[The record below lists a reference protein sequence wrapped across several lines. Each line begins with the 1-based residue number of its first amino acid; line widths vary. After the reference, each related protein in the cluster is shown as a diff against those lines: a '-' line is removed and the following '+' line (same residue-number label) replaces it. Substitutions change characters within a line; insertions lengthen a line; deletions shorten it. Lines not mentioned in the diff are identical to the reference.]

1 MDKGGLD
8 MNTLHSQKSSDYPK
22 SGREQLQRAPVNDS
36 SLTDHPDVEIEHTD
50 SSSIETDKP
59 ELEAATVVEQKTLTD
74 EAVPALE
81 STQELPPTKQNWLSR
96 RIQVVTDTITEWKF
110 LRREI
115 RAFPARMKARMK
127 EIENHF
133 MIYRLTFANLT
144 YKAPRIEEE
153 IQEVYNKII
162 NQVPLLEDRTRK
174 RSLLFRN
181 LQTLRELHQE
191 WLKVAEQQDHL
202 IALLQKAPK
211 GMDFYNR
218 MQIIREQ
225 RRQEELRQKENQ
237 ERIEAAYE
245 SLKKALSYVEHQC
258 KDDEPIVYGNEVLTL
273 EDAQKVWNEH
283 ITEILTMKD
292 LKNAS
297 VETVLARI
305 RSLEETI
312 REYPTLSKQIQRVGE
327 RFSRLIA
334 LHDLLSSYGK
344 RIIPQAEIS
353 RSSTIM
359 FEQIPALWST
369 GQYHNLQI
377 LLERVENFLNFYENT
392 VELEVAIGERR
403 RSGFTQGLAP
413 SIIPGVGG
421 LSPLIGLARVLVA
434 AIDQRDRYM
443 IGHSEKVA
451 RLAVDTGKKLA
462 WSSGDLEFLEI
473 AALLHDIGKIS
484 IPETILTKVKPL
496 TSQEWKMIQ
505 MHPYYGAQIV
515 KQMNVFNRIVPWIYH
530 HQEHWDGT
538 GYPDQ
543 LKKEDIPLASS
554 IIAVA
559 EAFTVMTAELPYRTA
574 VNIEEALEN
583 IKESAGKQFA
593 PEVVE
598 AFVEG
603 VVESTKEKSNNPQK

>member
-1 MDKGGLD
+1 
-8 MNTLHSQKSSDYPK
+8 MNTLHNQKSSDHPESY
-22 SGREQLQRAPVNDS
+22 REPEQRA
-36 SLTDHPDVEIEHTD
+36 DVSD
-50 SSSIETDKP
+50 LSSIETDHP
-59 ELEAATVVEQKTLTD
+59 ELETGNIDHSLKSEAGDISVVEQNTITD
-74 EAVPALE
+74 ESTLVTDTVQEE
-81 STQELPPTKQNWLSR
+81 SATPRQNWLHS
-96 RIQVVTDTITEWKF
+96 RIQSITGSIEEWKW

-115 RAFPARMKARMK
+115 RAFPSRTQQRMK
-127 EIENHF
+127 EIEKHF
-133 MIYRLTFANLT
+133 MVYRLTFANLT

-153 IQEVYNKII
+153 IQEVYDRIVGQI
-162 NQVPLLEDRTRK
+162 PLLEERTKK
-174 RSLLFRN
+174 RSLIFRN
-181 LQTLRELHQE
+181 LQTLRNLHQE
-191 WLKVAEQQDHL
+191 WLKISEQQDHL

-297 VETVLARI
+297 VEAVLARI

-369 GQYHNLQI
+369 GQYQNLKI

-451 RLAVDTGKKLA
+451 RLAVETGKKLA

-559 EAFTVMTAELPYRTA
+559 EAYTVMTAELPYRTA
-574 VNIEEALEN
+574 VTTEEALN
-583 IKESAGKQFA
+583 NLKESAGKQFA

-603 VVESTKEKSNNPQK
+603 VVESTQEKSNNPQK

>member
-1 MDKGGLD
+1 
-8 MNTLHSQKSSDYPK
+8 MNTLHNQDSSDYPESDRK
-22 SGREQLQRAPVNDS
+22 QVQRATVNDS
-36 SLTDHPDVEIEHTD
+36 SLEIDDSEFESDAVEPIKAD
-50 SSSIETDKP
+50 SEKP
-59 ELEAATVVEQKTLTD
+59 EVGAANIITDQNTTVEETGTASELTS
-74 EAVPALE
+74 EPA
-81 STQELPPTKQNWLSR
+81 PVKQNWLSQR
-96 RIQVVTDTITEWKF
+96 LQGVTHSIEEWKW

-115 RAFPARMKARMK
+115 RAFPARTQERMK
-127 EIENHF
+127 EIEKYF
-133 MIYRLTFANLT
+133 MVYRLTFANLT

-153 IQEVYNKII
+153 IQEVYNQII
-162 NQVPLLEDRTRK
+162 QTLPQLEQKTKK
-174 RSLLFRN
+174 RSLFFRK
-181 LQTLRELHQE
+181 LQNLRELHQQ
-191 WLKVAEQQDHL
+191 WLKLSEQQDHL

-258 KDDEPIVYGNEVLTL
+258 KDEEPIVYGNEVLSL

-312 REYPTLSKQIQRVGE
+312 REYPSLSKQIQRVGE

-369 GQYHNLQI
+369 GQYHNLKI

-451 RLAVDTGKKLA
+451 RLAVETGKKLA

-515 KQMNVFNRIVPWIYH
+515 KQMNVFNKIVPWIYH

-559 EAFTVMTAELPYRTA
+559 EAYTVMTAELPYRNSVTT
-574 VNIEEALEN
+574 EEALEN
-583 IKESAGKQFA
+583 LKESAGKQFA

-603 VVESTKEKSNNPQK
+603 VVESSQEKSNNPQK

>member
-1 MDKGGLD
+1 

-22 SGREQLQRAPVNDS
+22 SGREQLQRAPMNDS
-36 SLTDHPDVEIEHTD
+36 SSTDHPDVEIEHTD
-50 SSSIETDKP
+50 SSSIATDKP

-96 RIQVVTDTITEWKF
+96 RIQVITDTITEWKF

-312 REYPTLSKQIQRVGE
+312 REYPTLSKQIQRVSE

-543 LKKEDIPLASS
+543 LNKEDIPLASS

>member
-1 MDKGGLD
+1 
-8 MNTLHSQKSSDYPK
+8 MNTLHNQDCMDYPDPV
-22 SGREQLQRAPVNDS
+22 SEQVQRAAVNDS
-36 SLTDHPDVEIEHTD
+36 SSSLEIDHPEFTPETEPVD
-50 SSSIETDKP
+50 SSTTQPDTPETETTPFVESSSLAIEETTPREESISQT
-59 ELEAATVVEQKTLTD
+59 
-74 EAVPALE
+74 
-81 STQELPPTKQNWLSR
+81 PPVKQNWVSR
-96 RIQVVTDTITEWKF
+96 QIQAVNDSIEEWKH

-115 RAFPARMKARMK
+115 RAFPARTRERMK
-127 EIENHF
+127 EIEKHF

-153 IQEVYNKII
+153 IQEVYNQIT
-162 NQVPLLEDRTRK
+162 NTLPLLEERTRK
-174 RSLLFRN
+174 RSLFFRK
-181 LQTLRELHQE
+181 LQILRELHQE
-191 WLKVAEQQDHL
+191 WVKISEQQDHL

-225 RRQEELRQKENQ
+225 RRQEEIRQKENQ

-258 KDDEPIVYGNEVLTL
+258 KDDEPIIYGNEVLTL

-305 RSLEETI
+305 HSLEETI

-359 FEQIPALWST
+359 YEQIPALWST
-369 GQYHNLQI
+369 GQYHNLKI

-451 RLAVDTGKKLA
+451 RLAVETGKKLA

-543 LKKEDIPLASS
+543 LKKDDIPLASS

-574 VNIEEALEN
+574 VTTEEALEN
-583 IKESAGKQFA
+583 LKESAGKQFA

-603 VVESTKEKSNNPQK
+603 VVESTQEKSNNPQK

>member
-1 MDKGGLD
+1 
-8 MNTLHSQKSSDYPK
+8 
-22 SGREQLQRAPVNDS
+22 
-36 SLTDHPDVEIEHTD
+36 
-50 SSSIETDKP
+50 
-59 ELEAATVVEQKTLTD
+59 
-74 EAVPALE
+74 
-81 STQELPPTKQNWLSR
+81 
-96 RIQVVTDTITEWKF
+96 
-110 LRREI
+110 
-115 RAFPARMKARMK
+115 
-127 EIENHF
+127 

-312 REYPTLSKQIQRVGE
+312 REYPTLSKQIQRVSE

>member
-1 MDKGGLD
+1 M
-8 MNTLHSQKSSDYPK
+8 
-22 SGREQLQRAPVNDS
+22 NDS
-36 SLTDHPDVEIEHTD
+36 SLEIDDSEFESDAVEPIKAD
-50 SSSIETDKP
+50 SEKP
-59 ELEAATVVEQKTLTD
+59 EVGAANIITDQNTTVEETGTASELTS
-74 EAVPALE
+74 EPA
-81 STQELPPTKQNWLSR
+81 PVKQNWLSQR
-96 RIQVVTDTITEWKF
+96 LQGVTHSIEEWKW

-115 RAFPARMKARMK
+115 RAFPARTQERMK
-127 EIENHF
+127 EIEKYF
-133 MIYRLTFANLT
+133 MVYRLTFANLT

-153 IQEVYNKII
+153 IQEVYNQII
-162 NQVPLLEDRTRK
+162 QTLPQLEQKTKK
-174 RSLLFRN
+174 RSLIFRK
-181 LQTLRELHQE
+181 LQNLRELHQQ
-191 WLKVAEQQDHL
+191 WLKLSEQQDHL

-258 KDDEPIVYGNEVLTL
+258 KDEEPIVYGNEVLSL

-312 REYPTLSKQIQRVGE
+312 REYPSLSKQIQRVGE

-369 GQYHNLQI
+369 GQYHNLKI

-451 RLAVDTGKKLA
+451 RLAVETGKKLA

-515 KQMNVFNRIVPWIYH
+515 KQMNVFNKIVPWIYH

-559 EAFTVMTAELPYRTA
+559 EAYTVMTAELPYRNSVTT
-574 VNIEEALEN
+574 EEALEN
-583 IKESAGKQFA
+583 LKESAGKQFA

-603 VVESTKEKSNNPQK
+603 VVESSQEKSNNPQK

>member
-1 MDKGGLD
+1 
-8 MNTLHSQKSSDYPK
+8 MNTLHNPDLSEFIDSVSEQGQRAAVSNLSDIQSLDPETDLIESSTPAPEVSSDFSNTSVEVDK
-22 SGREQLQRAPVNDS
+22 
-36 SLTDHPDVEIEHTD
+36 TTTKDV
-50 SSSIETDKP
+50 SSSEGDSAPIAGGEK
-59 ELEAATVVEQKTLTD
+59 
-74 EAVPALE
+74 
-81 STQELPPTKQNWLSR
+81 NWLKIR
-96 RIQVVTDTITEWKF
+96 LQKVTDLVEEWKH
-110 LRREI
+110 LRSEI
-115 RAFPARMKARMK
+115 KAFPARVNERMK

-133 MIYRLTFANLT
+133 MVYRLTFAGLT

-153 IQEVYNKII
+153 IHEVYSQIVEQI
-162 NQVPLLEDRTRK
+162 PLLEERTKK
-174 RSLLFRN
+174 RPLIFRN
-181 LQTLRELHQE
+181 LQTLRELNQDWLSILEKQE
-191 WLKVAEQQDHL
+191 HL
-202 IALLQKAPK
+202 IGLLQKAPR

-237 ERIEAAYE
+237 QRIEAAYE

-258 KDDEPIVYGNEVLTL
+258 RDDEPIIFGSEVLTL

-305 RSLEETI
+305 QSLEETI
-312 REYPTLSKQIQRVGE
+312 REFPSLSKQIQRVGE

-359 FEQIPALWST
+359 YEQIPALWST
-369 GQYHNLQI
+369 GQYQNLKI

-392 VELEVAIGERR
+392 VELEVAIGERK

-451 RLAVDTGKKLA
+451 RLAVETGKKLA

-484 IPETILTKVKPL
+484 VPETILTKVKPL

-515 KQMNVFNRIVPWIYH
+515 KQMNIFNRIVPWIYH

-543 LKKEDIPLASS
+543 LKKNDIPLASS

-559 EAFTVMTAELPYRTA
+559 EAYTVMTAELPYRTA
-574 VNIEEALEN
+574 VTTEEALQN
-583 IKESAGKQFA
+583 LKDSAGKQFS

-598 AFVEG
+598 AFIDG
-603 VVESTKEKSNNPQK
+603 VIESSQEKTNNPQK

>member
-1 MDKGGLD
+1 
-8 MNTLHSQKSSDYPK
+8 MNTLHNQDSTDYPYPV
-22 SGREQLQRAPVNDS
+22 REQVQRAAVSNSSSLDIENSNSPIEAIDS
-36 SLTDHPDVEIEHTD
+36 SISEAKIQAT
-50 SSSIETDKP
+50 ETILP
-59 ELEAATVVEQKTLTD
+59 LEQNEPIAEAAPVE
-74 EAVPALE
+74 E
-81 STQELPPTKQNWLSR
+81 STQPPPPVKRNWLSQ
-96 RIQVVTDTITEWKF
+96 RIQVITDSIEEWKY

-115 RAFPARMKARMK
+115 RAFPSRARERMR
-127 EIENHF
+127 EIERYF
-133 MIYRLTFANLT
+133 MVYRLTFANLT

-153 IQEVYNKII
+153 IQEVYDQIV
-162 NQVPLLEDRTRK
+162 NQLPLLEERTKK
-174 RSLLFRN
+174 RSLFFKN
-181 LQTLRELHQE
+181 LQFLRELHQE
-191 WLKVAEQQDHL
+191 WLKVSEQQNHL
-202 IALLQKAPK
+202 ITLLQKAPK

-237 ERIEAAYE
+237 ARIEAAYE

-312 REYPTLSKQIQRVGE
+312 REYPSLSKQIQRVGE

-369 GQYHNLQI
+369 GQYHNLKI

-451 RLAVDTGKKLA
+451 RLAVETGKKLA

-515 KQMNVFNRIVPWIYH
+515 KQMNVFNKIVPWIYH

-559 EAFTVMTAELPYRTA
+559 EAYTVMTAELPYRNA
-574 VNIEEALEN
+574 VTTEEALQN
-583 IKESAGKQFA
+583 LKESAGKQFA

-598 AFVEG
+598 AFIEG
-603 VVESTKEKSNNPQK
+603 VVESTQEKSNNPQK

>member
-1 MDKGGLD
+1 
-8 MNTLHSQKSSDYPK
+8 MNTLHNQDSTDYPYPV
-22 SGREQLQRAPVNDS
+22 REQVQRAAVSNSSSLDIENSDSPIEAIDS
-36 SLTDHPDVEIEHTD
+36 SISEAEIQAT
-50 SSSIETDKP
+50 ETILP
-59 ELEAATVVEQKTLTD
+59 LEQNEPIAEAAPVE
-74 EAVPALE
+74 E
-81 STQELPPTKQNWLSR
+81 STQPPPPVKRNWLSQ
-96 RIQVVTDTITEWKF
+96 RIQVITDLIEEWKY

-115 RAFPARMKARMK
+115 RAFPSRARERMR
-127 EIENHF
+127 EIERHF
-133 MIYRLTFANLT
+133 MVYRLTFANLT

-153 IQEVYNKII
+153 IQEVYDQIV
-162 NQVPLLEDRTRK
+162 NQLPLLEERTKK
-174 RSLLFRN
+174 RSLFFKN
-181 LQTLRELHQE
+181 LQFLRELHQE
-191 WLKVAEQQDHL
+191 WLKFSEQQNHL
-202 IALLQKAPK
+202 ITLLQKAPK

-237 ERIEAAYE
+237 ARIEAAYE

-312 REYPTLSKQIQRVGE
+312 REYPSLSKQIQRVGE

-369 GQYHNLQI
+369 GQYHNLKI

-451 RLAVDTGKKLA
+451 RLAVETGKKLA

-515 KQMNVFNRIVPWIYH
+515 KQMNVFNKIVPWIYH

-559 EAFTVMTAELPYRTA
+559 EAYTVMTAELPYRNA
-574 VNIEEALEN
+574 VTTEEALAN
-583 IKESAGKQFA
+583 LKESAGKQFA

-598 AFVEG
+598 AFIEG
-603 VVESTKEKSNNPQK
+603 VVESTQEKSNNPQK

>member
-1 MDKGGLD
+1 
-8 MNTLHSQKSSDYPK
+8 MNTLHNQKSSDHPESY
-22 SGREQLQRAPVNDS
+22 REPEQRA
-36 SLTDHPDVEIEHTD
+36 DVSD
-50 SSSIETDKP
+50 LSSIETDHP
-59 ELEAATVVEQKTLTD
+59 ELETGNIDHSLKSEAGDISVVEQNTITD
-74 EAVPALE
+74 ESTLVTDTVQEE
-81 STQELPPTKQNWLSR
+81 SATPRQNWLHS
-96 RIQVVTDTITEWKF
+96 RIQSITGSIEEWKW

-115 RAFPARMKARMK
+115 RAFPSRTQQRMK
-127 EIENHF
+127 EIEKHF
-133 MIYRLTFANLT
+133 MVYRLTFANLT

-153 IQEVYNKII
+153 IQEVYDRIVGQI
-162 NQVPLLEDRTRK
+162 PLLEERTKK
-174 RSLLFRN
+174 RSLIFRN
-181 LQTLRELHQE
+181 LQTLRNLHQE
-191 WLKVAEQQDHL
+191 WLKISEQQDHL

-297 VETVLARI
+297 VEAVLARI

-369 GQYHNLQI
+369 GQYQNLKI

-451 RLAVDTGKKLA
+451 RLAVETGKKLA

-559 EAFTVMTAELPYRTA
+559 EAYTVMTAELPYRTA
-574 VNIEEALEN
+574 VTTEEALN
-583 IKESAGKQFA
+583 NLKESAGKQFA

-603 VVESTKEKSNNPQK
+603 VIESTQEKSSNPQK

>member
-297 VETVLARI
+297 VETVLAQI

>member
-1 MDKGGLD
+1 
-8 MNTLHSQKSSDYPK
+8 MNTLHSQEAPDYPE
-22 SGREQLQRAPVNDS
+22 SDREQLQRAAVSNSS
-36 SLTDHPDVEIEHTD
+36 SLETDHPDVEIESVD
-50 SSSIETDKP
+50 SSLIETDKQEVKATAVIEQETSTEETVPSEGTIP
-59 ELEAATVVEQKTLTD
+59 E
-74 EAVPALE
+74 
-81 STQELPPTKQNWLSR
+81 PTPIKQNWLSR
-96 RIQVVTDTITEWKF
+96 RIRGFTDSIEEWKF

-115 RAFPARMKARMK
+115 RAFSARTKERMK

-153 IQEVYNKII
+153 IQDVYNKII
-162 NQVPLLEDRTRK
+162 NQVPILEERTKK
-174 RSLLFRN
+174 RSLIFRN
-181 LQTLRELHQE
+181 LQSLRELYQE

-202 IALLQKAPK
+202 ITLLQKAPR

-369 GQYHNLQI
+369 GQYHNLKI

-451 RLAVDTGKKLA
+451 RLAVETGKKLA

-543 LKKEDIPLASS
+543 LKKDDIPLASS

-574 VNIEEALEN
+574 VNTEEALEN

-603 VVESTKEKSNNPQK
+603 VVESTQEKSNNPQK

>member
-1 MDKGGLD
+1 
-8 MNTLHSQKSSDYPK
+8 MNTLHNPDLSEFIDPVSEQGQRAAVSNLPNIQSLDPETDLIESSTPAPEVSSDFSNTSVEVDK
-22 SGREQLQRAPVNDS
+22 TTTQDVISSEGDSAPIAGG
-36 SLTDHPDVEIEHTD
+36 E
-50 SSSIETDKP
+50 K
-59 ELEAATVVEQKTLTD
+59 
-74 EAVPALE
+74 
-81 STQELPPTKQNWLSR
+81 NWLKVR
-96 RIQVVTDTITEWKF
+96 LQKVTDLVEEWKH
-110 LRREI
+110 LRSEI
-115 RAFPARMKARMK
+115 KTFPARVNERMK

-133 MIYRLTFANLT
+133 MVYRLTFAGLT

-153 IQEVYNKII
+153 IHEVYSQIVEQI
-162 NQVPLLEDRTRK
+162 PLLEERTKK
-174 RSLLFRN
+174 RPLIFRN
-181 LQTLRELHQE
+181 LQTLRELNQDWLSILEKQE
-191 WLKVAEQQDHL
+191 HL
-202 IALLQKAPK
+202 IGLLQKAPR

-237 ERIEAAYE
+237 QRIEAAYE

-258 KDDEPIVYGNEVLTL
+258 RDDEPIIFGSEVLTL

-305 RSLEETI
+305 QSLEETI
-312 REYPTLSKQIQRVGE
+312 REFPSLSKQIQRVGE

-359 FEQIPALWST
+359 YEQIPALWST
-369 GQYHNLQI
+369 GQYQNLKI

-392 VELEVAIGERR
+392 VELEVAIGERK

-451 RLAVDTGKKLA
+451 RLAVETGKKLA

-484 IPETILTKVKPL
+484 VPETILTKVKPL

-515 KQMNVFNRIVPWIYH
+515 KQMNIFNRIVPWIYH

-543 LKKEDIPLASS
+543 LKKNDIPLASS

-559 EAFTVMTAELPYRTA
+559 EAYTVMTAELPYRTA
-574 VNIEEALEN
+574 VTTEEALQN
-583 IKESAGKQFA
+583 LKDSAGKQFS

-598 AFVEG
+598 AFIDG
-603 VVESTKEKSNNPQK
+603 VIESSQEKTNNPQK

>member
-1 MDKGGLD
+1 
-8 MNTLHSQKSSDYPK
+8 MNTLHSQEAPDYPE
-22 SGREQLQRAPVNDS
+22 SDREQLQRAAVSNSS
-36 SLTDHPDVEIEHTD
+36 SLETDHPDVEIESVD
-50 SSSIETDKP
+50 SSLIETDKQEVKATAVIEQETSTEETVPSEGTIP
-59 ELEAATVVEQKTLTD
+59 E
-74 EAVPALE
+74 
-81 STQELPPTKQNWLSR
+81 PTPIKQNWLSR
-96 RIQVVTDTITEWKF
+96 RIRGVTDSIEEWKF

-115 RAFPARMKARMK
+115 RAFPARTKERMK

-153 IQEVYNKII
+153 IQDVYNKII
-162 NQVPLLEDRTRK
+162 NQVPILEERTKK
-174 RSLLFRN
+174 RSLIFRN
-181 LQTLRELHQE
+181 LQSLRELYQE

-202 IALLQKAPK
+202 ITLLQKAPR

-369 GQYHNLQI
+369 GQYHNLKI

-451 RLAVDTGKKLA
+451 RLAVETGKKLA

-543 LKKEDIPLASS
+543 LKKDDIPLASS

-574 VNIEEALEN
+574 VNTEEALEN

-603 VVESTKEKSNNPQK
+603 VVESTQEKSNNPQK

>member
-1 MDKGGLD
+1 M
-8 MNTLHSQKSSDYPK
+8 
-22 SGREQLQRAPVNDS
+22 
-36 SLTDHPDVEIEHTD
+36 
-50 SSSIETDKP
+50 
-59 ELEAATVVEQKTLTD
+59 
-74 EAVPALE
+74 
-81 STQELPPTKQNWLSR
+81 
-96 RIQVVTDTITEWKF
+96 
-110 LRREI
+110 
-115 RAFPARMKARMK
+115 
-127 EIENHF
+127 
-133 MIYRLTFANLT
+133 
-144 YKAPRIEEE
+144 
-153 IQEVYNKII
+153 
-162 NQVPLLEDRTRK
+162 PLLEERTRK

-312 REYPTLSKQIQRVGE
+312 REYPSLSKQIQRVGE

-369 GQYHNLQI
+369 GQYHNLKV

-451 RLAVDTGKKLA
+451 RLAVETGKKLA

-574 VNIEEALEN
+574 VNTEEALEN

-603 VVESTKEKSNNPQK
+603 VVESTQEKSNNPQK

>member
-1 MDKGGLD
+1 M
-8 MNTLHSQKSSDYPK
+8 SD
-22 SGREQLQRAPVNDS
+22 L
-36 SLTDHPDVEIEHTD
+36 
-50 SSSIETDKP
+50 SSIETDHP
-59 ELEAATVVEQKTLTD
+59 ELETGNIDHSLKSEAGDISVVEQNTITD
-74 EAVPALE
+74 E
-81 STQELPPTKQNWLSR
+81 STLVTDTVQEKSAAPRQNWLRS
-96 RIQVVTDTITEWKF
+96 RIQFITSSIEEWKW

-115 RAFPARMKARMK
+115 RAFPSRTQQRMK
-127 EIENHF
+127 EIEKHF
-133 MIYRLTFANLT
+133 MVYRLTFANLT

-153 IQEVYNKII
+153 IQEVYDRIVGQI
-162 NQVPLLEDRTRK
+162 PLLEERTKK
-174 RSLLFRN
+174 RSLIFRN
-181 LQTLRELHQE
+181 LQTLRNLHQE
-191 WLKVAEQQDHL
+191 WLKISEQQDHL

-297 VETVLARI
+297 VEAVLARI

-369 GQYHNLQI
+369 GQYQNLKI

-451 RLAVDTGKKLA
+451 RLAVETGKKLA

-559 EAFTVMTAELPYRTA
+559 EAYTVMTAELPYRTA
-574 VNIEEALEN
+574 VTTEEALN
-583 IKESAGKQFA
+583 NLKESAGKQFA

-603 VVESTKEKSNNPQK
+603 VIESTQEKSSNPQK

>member
-1 MDKGGLD
+1 
-8 MNTLHSQKSSDYPK
+8 MNTLHNQKSSDHPESY
-22 SGREQLQRAPVNDS
+22 REPEQRA
-36 SLTDHPDVEIEHTD
+36 DVSD
-50 SSSIETDKP
+50 LSSIETDHP
-59 ELEAATVVEQKTLTD
+59 ELETGNIDHSLKSEAGDISVVEQNTITD
-74 EAVPALE
+74 E
-81 STQELPPTKQNWLSR
+81 STLVTDTVQEKSAAPRQNWLHS
-96 RIQVVTDTITEWKF
+96 RIQSITGSIEEWKW

-115 RAFPARMKARMK
+115 RAFPSRTQQRMK
-127 EIENHF
+127 EIEKHF
-133 MIYRLTFANLT
+133 MVYRLTFANLT

-153 IQEVYNKII
+153 IQEVYDRIVGQI
-162 NQVPLLEDRTRK
+162 PLLEERTKK
-174 RSLLFRN
+174 RSLIFRN
-181 LQTLRELHQE
+181 LQTLRNLHQE
-191 WLKVAEQQDHL
+191 WLKISEQQDHL

-297 VETVLARI
+297 VEAVLARI

-369 GQYHNLQI
+369 GQYQNLKI

-451 RLAVDTGKKLA
+451 RLAVETGKKLA

-559 EAFTVMTAELPYRTA
+559 EAYTVMTAELPYRTA
-574 VNIEEALEN
+574 VTTEEALN
-583 IKESAGKQFA
+583 NLKESAGKQFA

-603 VVESTKEKSNNPQK
+603 VIESTQEKSSNPQK

>member
-1 MDKGGLD
+1 
-8 MNTLHSQKSSDYPK
+8 MNTLHNQDSTDYPYPVH
-22 SGREQLQRAPVNDS
+22 EQVERAAVSNSSSLDIENSDSPIEAIDS
-36 SLTDHPDVEIEHTD
+36 STSEAEIQETETNLPLKQTTA
-50 SSSIETDKP
+50 IE
-59 ELEAATVVEQKTLTD
+59 EAA
-74 EAVPALE
+74 PAEE
-81 STQELPPTKQNWLSR
+81 STQLPPPVKRNWLNQ
-96 RIQVVTDTITEWKF
+96 RIQVITDSIEEWKY

-115 RAFPARMKARMK
+115 RAFPSRARERMR
-127 EIENHF
+127 EIERHF
-133 MIYRLTFANLT
+133 MVYRLTFANLT

-153 IQEVYNKII
+153 ILEVYDQIV
-162 NQVPLLEDRTRK
+162 NQLPLLEERTKK
-174 RSLLFRN
+174 RSLFFKN
-181 LQTLRELHQE
+181 LQFLRELHQE
-191 WLKVAEQQDHL
+191 WLKVSEQQDHL
-202 IALLQKAPK
+202 ITLLKKAPK

-237 ERIEAAYE
+237 ARIEAAYE

-258 KDDEPIVYGNEVLTL
+258 KDDEPIIYGNEVLTL
-273 EDAQKVWNEH
+273 EDAKKVWNEH

-312 REYPTLSKQIQRVGE
+312 REYPSLSKQIQRVGE

-369 GQYHNLQI
+369 GQYHNLKI

-451 RLAVDTGKKLA
+451 RLAVETGKKLA

-515 KQMNVFNRIVPWIYH
+515 KQMNVFNKIVPWIYH

-559 EAFTVMTAELPYRTA
+559 EAYTVMTAELPYRNA
-574 VNIEEALEN
+574 VTTEEALQN
-583 IKESAGKQFA
+583 LKESAGKQFA

-598 AFVEG
+598 AFIEG
-603 VVESTKEKSNNPQK
+603 MVESTQEKSNNPQK

>member
-1 MDKGGLD
+1 
-8 MNTLHSQKSSDYPK
+8 MNTLHNQDSTDYPYPVH
-22 SGREQLQRAPVNDS
+22 EQVQRAAVSNSSSLDIENSDSPIEAIDS
-36 SLTDHPDVEIEHTD
+36 SVSEAEIQETETNLPLEQTTA
-50 SSSIETDKP
+50 IE
-59 ELEAATVVEQKTLTD
+59 EAA
-74 EAVPALE
+74 PAEE
-81 STQELPPTKQNWLSR
+81 STQPPPPVKRNWLNQ
-96 RIQVVTDTITEWKF
+96 RIQVITDSIEEWKY

-115 RAFPARMKARMK
+115 RAFPSRARERMR
-127 EIENHF
+127 EIERHF
-133 MIYRLTFANLT
+133 MVYRLTFANLT

-153 IQEVYNKII
+153 IHEVYDQIV
-162 NQVPLLEDRTRK
+162 NQLPLLEERTKK
-174 RSLLFRN
+174 RSLFFKN
-181 LQTLRELHQE
+181 LQFLRELHQE
-191 WLKVAEQQDHL
+191 WLKVSEQQDHL
-202 IALLQKAPK
+202 ITLLQKAPK

-237 ERIEAAYE
+237 ARIEAAYE

-312 REYPTLSKQIQRVGE
+312 REYPSLSKQIQRVGE

-369 GQYHNLQI
+369 GQYHNLKI

-451 RLAVDTGKKLA
+451 RLAVETGKKLA

-515 KQMNVFNRIVPWIYH
+515 KQMNVFNKIVPWIYH

-543 LKKEDIPLASS
+543 LKKDDIPLASS

-559 EAFTVMTAELPYRTA
+559 EAYTVMTAELPYRNA
-574 VNIEEALEN
+574 VTTEEALQN
-583 IKESAGKQFA
+583 LKESAGKQFA

-598 AFVEG
+598 AFIEG
-603 VVESTKEKSNNPQK
+603 VVESTQEKSNNPQK

>member
-1 MDKGGLD
+1 
-8 MNTLHSQKSSDYPK
+8 MNTLHNQDSTDYPYPV
-22 SGREQLQRAPVNDS
+22 REQVQRAAVSNSSSLDIENSDSPIEAIDS
-36 SLTDHPDVEIEHTD
+36 SISEAEIQAT
-50 SSSIETDKP
+50 ETILP
-59 ELEAATVVEQKTLTD
+59 LEQNEPIAEAAPVE
-74 EAVPALE
+74 E
-81 STQELPPTKQNWLSR
+81 STQPPPPVKRNWLSQ
-96 RIQVVTDTITEWKF
+96 RIQVITDLIEEWKY

-115 RAFPARMKARMK
+115 RAFPSRARERMR
-127 EIENHF
+127 EIERHF
-133 MIYRLTFANLT
+133 MVYRLTFANLT

-153 IQEVYNKII
+153 IQEVYDQIV
-162 NQVPLLEDRTRK
+162 NQLPLLEERTKK
-174 RSLLFRN
+174 RSLFFKN
-181 LQTLRELHQE
+181 LQFLRELHQE
-191 WLKVAEQQDHL
+191 WLKFSEQQNHL
-202 IALLQKAPK
+202 ITLLQKAPK

-237 ERIEAAYE
+237 ARIEAAYE

-312 REYPTLSKQIQRVGE
+312 REYPSLSKQIQRVGE

-369 GQYHNLQI
+369 GQYHNLKI

-451 RLAVDTGKKLA
+451 RLAVETGKKLA

-515 KQMNVFNRIVPWIYH
+515 KQMNVFNKIVPWIYH

-559 EAFTVMTAELPYRTA
+559 EAYTVMTAELPYRNA
-574 VNIEEALEN
+574 VTTEEALQN
-583 IKESAGKQFA
+583 LKESAGKQFA

-598 AFVEG
+598 AFIEG
-603 VVESTKEKSNNPQK
+603 VVESTQEKSNNPQK

>member
-1 MDKGGLD
+1 
-8 MNTLHSQKSSDYPK
+8 MNTLHNQDSTDYPYPV
-22 SGREQLQRAPVNDS
+22 REQVQRAAVSNSSSLDIENSNSPIEAIDS
-36 SLTDHPDVEIEHTD
+36 SISEAKIQAT
-50 SSSIETDKP
+50 ETILP
-59 ELEAATVVEQKTLTD
+59 LEQNEPIAEAAPVE
-74 EAVPALE
+74 E
-81 STQELPPTKQNWLSR
+81 STQPPPPVKRNWLNQ
-96 RIQVVTDTITEWKF
+96 RIQVITDSIEEWKY

-115 RAFPARMKARMK
+115 RAFPSRARERMR
-127 EIENHF
+127 EIERYF
-133 MIYRLTFANLT
+133 MVYRLTFANLT

-153 IQEVYNKII
+153 IQEVYDQIV
-162 NQVPLLEDRTRK
+162 NQLPLLEERTKK
-174 RSLLFRN
+174 RSLFFKN
-181 LQTLRELHQE
+181 LQFLRELHQE
-191 WLKVAEQQDHL
+191 WLKVSEQQNHL
-202 IALLQKAPK
+202 ITLLQKAPK

-237 ERIEAAYE
+237 ARIEAAYE

-312 REYPTLSKQIQRVGE
+312 REYPSLSKQIQRVGE

-369 GQYHNLQI
+369 GQYHNLKI

-451 RLAVDTGKKLA
+451 RLAVETGKKLA

-515 KQMNVFNRIVPWIYH
+515 KQMNVFNKIVPWIYH

-559 EAFTVMTAELPYRTA
+559 EAYTVMTAELPYRNA
-574 VNIEEALEN
+574 VTTEEALQN
-583 IKESAGKQFA
+583 LKESAGKQFA

-598 AFVEG
+598 AFIEG
-603 VVESTKEKSNNPQK
+603 VVESTQEKSNNPQK

>member
-1 MDKGGLD
+1 
-8 MNTLHSQKSSDYPK
+8 MNTLHSQESSDYPK
-22 SGREQLQRAPVNDS
+22 SEREQLQRAAVSDS
-36 SLTDHPDVEIEHTD
+36 SSLETDHPDVEIEPID
-50 SSSIETDKP
+50 SSFTETKKP
-59 ELEAATVVEQKTLTD
+59 EIEAATVVEQKTST
-74 EAVPALE
+74 EEVVPAEE
-81 STQELPPTKQNWLSR
+81 STPELPPAKQNWLSR
-96 RIQVVTDTITEWKF
+96 RIQVVTDTIEEWKF

-115 RAFPARMKARMK
+115 RAFPARTKIRMK

-133 MIYRLTFANLT
+133 MVYRLTFANLT

-162 NQVPLLEDRTRK
+162 SQMPLLEERTRK

-312 REYPTLSKQIQRVGE
+312 REYPSLSKQIQRVGE

-369 GQYHNLQI
+369 GQYHNLKV

-451 RLAVDTGKKLA
+451 RLAVETGKKLA

-574 VNIEEALEN
+574 VNTEEALEN

-603 VVESTKEKSNNPQK
+603 VVESTQEKSNNPQK

>member
-1 MDKGGLD
+1 
-8 MNTLHSQKSSDYPK
+8 MNTLHNQYPSDYTE
-22 SGREQLQRAPVNDS
+22 SDREQVQRDAVSDSSSLEIDHPELETDTIDS
-36 SLTDHPDVEIEHTD
+36 SLNPSKKSEEMVSAVSEQNITVE
-50 SSSIETDKP
+50 
-59 ELEAATVVEQKTLTD
+59 
-74 EAVPALE
+74 E
-81 STQELPPTKQNWLSR
+81 STSVAEVNLEPAPPKANWIQR
-96 RIQVVTDTITEWKF
+96 RIKVVTDTIEEWKW

-115 RAFPARMKARMK
+115 RAFPARTQQRMK
-127 EIENHF
+127 EIEKHF
-133 MIYRLTFANLT
+133 MVYRLTFANLT

-153 IQEVYNKII
+153 IQEVYDQIV
-162 NQVPLLEDRTRK
+162 NQIPQLEERTKK
-174 RSLLFRN
+174 RSLFFQN
-181 LQTLRELHQE
+181 LQTLRDLHQE
-191 WLKVAEQQDHL
+191 WLKISEKQDHL

-359 FEQIPALWST
+359 YEQIPALWST
-369 GQYHNLQI
+369 GQYHNLKI
-377 LLERVENFLNFYENT
+377 MLERVENFLNFYENT

-574 VNIEEALEN
+574 VTTEEALEN
-583 IKESAGKQFA
+583 LKESAGKQFA

-603 VVESTKEKSNNPQK
+603 VVESTQEKSNNPQK